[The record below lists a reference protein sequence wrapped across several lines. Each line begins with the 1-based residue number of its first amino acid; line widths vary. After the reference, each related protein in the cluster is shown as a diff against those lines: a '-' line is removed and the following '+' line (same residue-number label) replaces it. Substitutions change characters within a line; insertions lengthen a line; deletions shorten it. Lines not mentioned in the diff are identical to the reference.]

1 MRPKDFVTHPLRT
14 GCSNNRGLLNILQGQ
29 EKWYATAATNNFL
42 LYESTEK
49 GSEEYS
55 LNLKFVPR
63 GLCEC

>member
-1 MRPKDFVTHPLRT
+1 M
-14 GCSNNRGLLNILQGQ
+14 GLLNILQGQ